1 MGSIKSIKHKRAD
14 ELSNEA
20 SNFQCK
26 CSFFAQ
32 RKKKKVQRYF
42 RAITCF
48 TFIVWKLP
56 LWKAIARKEEKQQQ
70 QQQPAFLFH
79 SDQIHINTEEKIP
92 FSTTLSFWI
101 IWKRNWEFKNEQ
113 RKKIQPMVFESF
125 VSQRYYGIQFIAIQW
140 KSLQQQNVQML
151 HKAREKKRNSALQNS
166 TLKKASYKITAFS
179 QKKPNL
185 PAKSCAAHFSTPK

>member
-1 MGSIKSIKHKRAD
+1 MFI
-14 ELSNEA
+14 
-20 SNFQCK
+20 FCP
-26 CSFFAQ
+26 
-32 RKKKKVQRYF
+32 KKKKEGPEIF
-42 RAITCF
+42 
-48 TFIVWKLP
+48 LSNH
-56 LWKAIARKEEKQQQ
+56 
-70 QQQPAFLFH
+70 LFH
-79 SDQIHINTEEKIP
+79 IHCLKTSALKSDSEKGRKTTTTRVFVPFSDQIHINTEEKIP

-113 RKKIQPMVFESF
+113 KKNIQPMVFESF